1 MVSSLHWRESRVILK
16 KESERCGIY
25 YAAENRDI
33 DCYMCRKAHNKNIMI
48 RYVANSKTK
57 ERTKERD
64 CEAIRDGEK

>member
-48 RYVANSKTK
+48 DTLIIQKQRN
-57 ERTKERD
+57 ERKSETVR
-64 CEAIRDGEK
+64 R